1 MKNYYEVVVSVLDKH
16 GNRNNV
22 INITGSNNKYK
33 MLKERIA
40 LLNEIER
47 GVYDKYK
54 TTNTTLSADIEVRND
69 DTNELLYIM

>member
-54 TTNTTLSADIEVRND
+54 TSNTTLSADIEVRND

>member
-16 GNRNNV
+16 GNRNHV

-40 LLNEIER
+40 LLNEIEK